1 MASDP
6 KKETNLID
14 SAFAYYFSR
23 TDRLLRL
30 HFSKLMSDHETD
42 LTVEQWFLLNR
53 LSLFK
58 SVSQT
63 DLVDKTFKD
72 RPNITRLLDGLE
84 KKGLVVRQ
92 DNPDDRRKFTI
103 SITKAGKS
111 LLENTIPFMLEA
123 RKIVYKG
130 LKAEDLEVLK
140 SISEKIEKNILQ
152 NWDLSEV
159 TPK

>member
-1 MASDP
+1 
-6 KKETNLID
+6 
-14 SAFAYYFSR
+14 
-23 TDRLLRL
+23 
-30 HFSKLMSDHETD
+30 MSDHETD

-111 LLENTIPFMLEA
+111 LLEKTIPFMLEA

-140 SISEKIEKNILQ
+140 TISEKIEKNILQ
-152 NWDLSEV
+152 NWDLSDII
-159 TPK
+159 PK

>member
-1 MASDP
+1 MASDH

-111 LLENTIPFMLEA
+111 LLEKTIPFMLEA

-140 SISEKIEKNILQ
+140 TISEKIEKNILQ
-152 NWDLSEV
+152 NWDLSDII
-159 TPK
+159 PK